1 MKVKFNFERRIV
13 HKRNWVLMNHHYF
26 SSIRIENTAV
36 NKTDQNVLVFETCIT
51 VKSLLSTSRYD
62 IDFQPEMYSK
72 NMWKAGIGKLKY
84 TSNT

>member
-1 MKVKFNFERRIV
+1 
-13 HKRNWVLMNHHYF
+13 MNHHYF
-26 SSIRIENTAV
+26 SSVRIENTAV
-36 NKTDQNVLVFETCIT
+36 NKTDQNGLVFETCIT